1 MYEFSVVN
9 HGVKI
14 TKNEG
19 LWPSTPFKNEIYKE
33 VIIYNL
39 KSVENFYRNRQLAF
53 LKSSTI
59 RDA

>member
-19 LWPSTPFKNEIYKE
+19 LWPSTPFKNEIDKKG
-33 VIIYNL
+33 IIYSL
-39 KSVENFYRNRQLAF
+39 KSDVNFF
-53 LKSSTI
+53 
-59 RDA
+59 